1 VIIHVKKSMAKNTAK
16 LSLAVI
22 KKKMKKKI
30 LLLMKTRMIQL
41 IKVKKRLLSSMNV
54 DRRSALMRTAKN
66 TATVSCAMKR
76 LSQMIAL

>member
-1 VIIHVKKSMAKNTAK
+1 MAKNTAK

-41 IKVKKRLLSSMNV
+41 IKVKKRLLM
-54 DRRSALMRTAKN
+54 
-66 TATVSCAMKR
+66 
-76 LSQMIAL
+76 